1 MNHYAV
7 IQSSISYVVEP
18 ESGLSTGAIAGI
30 VVAVV
35 VLLLVVTTL
44 TVLIGVRMY
53 KRAQKKHPT
62 VQGINC

>member
-30 VVAVV
+30 VVAAVV
-35 VLLLVVTTL
+35 VLLLMATTL
-44 TVLIGVRMY
+44 GVLIVVCVVP
-53 KRAQKKHPT
+53 KKPST
-62 VQGINC
+62 VQGINY